1 MDSDSL
7 NVRKGDGNDMPQDDE
22 VFKAALIGKK
32 IPILTLDHTWHKLF
46 TQTGDDPQIH
56 KLEEELNELLK
67 RQGKL
72 NSEIKSL
79 NSYKKVLMQEIV
91 SIMELPDSPEKDK
104 KMDENKRL
112 IEESNGK
119 IDEYKDELMDIPK
132 QINDKNMDLMLAT
145 MHVCYDKIKK
155 NTQDIDEINKWIQ
168 DFRVQLKRKVITK
181 QQKEIYNDELYS
193 YMHNIFGPDVIEMFD
208 LKYNPGNVLN
218 KEKDAANEQQQ

>member
-1 MDSDSL
+1 M
-7 NVRKGDGNDMPQDDE
+7 NVKKGDGYMPQDDE
-22 VFKAALIGKK
+22 AYKAALIGKN

-67 RQGKL
+67 CQGKL

-79 NSYKKVLMQEIV
+79 NSYKKKLMQEIV
-91 SIMELPDSPEKDK
+91 SIMELPDSPEKEK

-119 IDEYKDELMDIPK
+119 IEEYKDELMDIPK
-132 QINDKNMDLMLAT
+132 QINDKNMELMLAT

-155 NTQDIDEINKWIQ
+155 NTREIDEINKWIQ
-168 DFRVQLKRKVITK
+168 DFRVQLKRKVLAK
-181 QQKEIYNDELYS
+181 QQKEIWNNELYS
-193 YMHNIFGPDVIEMFD
+193 YMHAIFGPDVIEMFD
-208 LKYNPGNVLN
+208 LKYNPSNVLN
-218 KEKDAANEQQQ
+218 KEKDAVDNHLENDGQQ

>member
-1 MDSDSL
+1 
-7 NVRKGDGNDMPQDDE
+7 
-22 VFKAALIGKK
+22 
-32 IPILTLDHTWHKLF
+32 
-46 TQTGDDPQIH
+46 
-56 KLEEELNELLK
+56 
-67 RQGKL
+67 
-72 NSEIKSL
+72 
-79 NSYKKVLMQEIV
+79 
-91 SIMELPDSPEKDK
+91 MELPDSPEKDK

-193 YMHNIFGPDVIEMFD
+193 YMHDIFGPDVIEMFD